1 MLRFLVIHSSVKF
14 GVTYGLALVCRLQGM
29 LEKGMQQKVWNVRKQ
44 NTLKGSVVSLDIYF
58 PCLRSRLLF
67 IILKHRSYKAEKEQ
81 KRFLQWLL
89 KNYLM
94 KIGCVLSFTY
104 RDGFTSWDPVIW
116 KRTLCSAVG
125 HDPTV
130 PGISANSKI
139 EIKCL

>member
-1 MLRFLVIHSSVKF
+1 M
-14 GVTYGLALVCRLQGM
+14 
-29 LEKGMQQKVWNVRKQ
+29 VWHLYVGYKECLKRECNKKYVNVRKQ

-104 RDGFTSWDPVIW
+104 RDGFTS
-116 KRTLCSAVG
+116 
-125 HDPTV
+125 
-130 PGISANSKI
+130 
-139 EIKCL
+139 